1 MLVLEVR
8 TRGDTMGKMKQAG
21 RPNKPDLDQCSLAGK
36 RADTVEAA
44 WIPASKPR
52 FAAADYIK
60 NGGIT
65 LISEASII
73 KKIGIDTYCN

>member
-8 TRGDTMGKMKQAG
+8 TRGNTMGKVKQAG
-21 RPNKPDLDQCSLAGK
+21 RPNKRDLDQCNLAGK
-36 RADTVEAA
+36 RADTVEVA

-52 FAAADYIK
+52 FAAADYIQ

-65 LISEASII
+65 LVSEASVIT
-73 KKIGIDTYCN
+73 KIGIDT